1 MPVPRLLGVGRWG
14 CGCICGCPDRPTVVG
29 KYDGINI
36 SKGTDDMKLAII
48 SASFALI
55 LGGSAAFA
63 GMVETV
69 ESAKGPV
76 VAAADGGMTLYTFQ
90 KDKAGASTCYDA
102 CAMNWPPFLATEE
115 DEDKV
120 EGDLTV
126 IDRTDGTYQWA
137 MKGMPLYFLDRK
149 STRLNSSHRNTS
161 RMPSSA

>member
-1 MPVPRLLGVGRWG
+1 
-14 CGCICGCPDRPTVVG
+14 
-29 KYDGINI
+29 
-36 SKGTDDMKLAII
+36 MKLAII

-69 ESAKGPV
+69 DSAKGPV
-76 VAAADGGMTLYTFQ
+76 VAAADGGMTLYTFH

-137 MKGMPLYFLDRK
+137 MKGMPLYFFSGDAAK
-149 STRLNSSHRNTS
+149 GDAKGDGVNGVWDAVHPN
-161 RMPSSA
+161 